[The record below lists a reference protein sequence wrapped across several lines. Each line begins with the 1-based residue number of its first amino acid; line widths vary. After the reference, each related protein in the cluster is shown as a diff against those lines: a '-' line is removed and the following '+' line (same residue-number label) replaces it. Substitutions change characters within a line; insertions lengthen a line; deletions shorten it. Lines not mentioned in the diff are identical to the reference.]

1 MGSTFLGNFFR
12 QRRILRSAL
21 ALAAGL
27 LLAGGGA
34 FATTVEPP
42 TFDELVNQS
51 DFVVRAVVK
60 SVVAESRL
68 TPSGSRT
75 IFSKVELEVK
85 EVVAGSAPATVVLE
99 VLGGTFEGRELAI
112 EGAPKFTPGDDGIF
126 FVQGNQKQI
135 FPLNRMMFGLY
146 PVMKDGRTGQ
156 EYMIRSDGEPLVDVK
171 QVSRE
176 MPASST
182 SAELTAQIARAMTP
196 ADFVT
201 KIRAT
206 AHAAHLLEH
215 HLL

>member
-1 MGSTFLGNFFR
+1 MGSLFLINFFR
-12 QRRILRSAL
+12 RRRNLRSAL
-21 ALAAGL
+21 TLAAGL
-27 LLAGGGA
+27 LLGGTGA

-68 TPSGSRT
+68 TPAGTRT

-85 EVVAGSAPATVVLE
+85 EVVAGRAPAIVVLD
-99 VLGGTFEGRELAI
+99 VLGGTLDGRQLAI
-112 EGAPKFTPGDDGIF
+112 EGAPTFTPGDDGIF
-126 FVQGNQKQI
+126 FVQGNTKQI
-135 FPLNRMMFGLY
+135 FPLVRMMFGLY

-182 SAELTAQIARAMTP
+182 SAELNAQIARAMTP

-201 KIRAT
+201 KIRAA
-206 AHAAHLLEH
+206 AHAPHLVEH

>member
-1 MGSTFLGNFFR
+1 MGSTFLGHSYS
-12 QRRILRSAL
+12 RRRTLR
-21 ALAAGL
+21 AAWPL
-27 LLAGGGA
+27 VAAFLFGGSGA

-85 EVVAGSAPATVVLE
+85 EVVAGTAPATVVLD

-126 FVQGNQKQI
+126 FVQGNTKQI
-135 FPLNRMMFGLY
+135 YPLVRMMFGLY

-176 MPASST
+176 MPSSST
-182 SAELTAQIARAMTP
+182 SAELSAQIARAMTP

-206 AHAAHLLEH
+206 AHEAHLLEH